1 LNTSAFN
8 LGQLVG
14 SDELDR
20 DRAEEILF
28 AGAEQCGLVAD
39 SLTAVEATIKSGLEK
54 GMAQPRT
61 KPEGHHRN
69 DGGRKPNGAADSQRQ
84 DHGAS
89 GAEPKEWPDPLP
101 LVPPAEEPL
110 QYPIDALPS
119 TLRDACVADQTFGQQ
134 PMALVACSALAA
146 ASLAIQGLANVKRAP
161 GLNGPIG
168 LYVLVVAQSGE
179 RKTSADKQ
187 MSEAIRKWELDKK
200 DAMKPEV
207 DAARAKIAAFQAE
220 KDGLLAKIK
229 AQAGKHAKAE
239 VADADQLRHDL
250 ELLETRGPVEPIV
263 PDLFYEDVTPEK
275 MAEDLAL
282 SWPSASLWS
291 DEAGLVVGAG
301 TAWAAT
307 ASCAICR

>member
-1 LNTSAFN
+1 
-8 LGQLVG
+8 
-14 SDELDR
+14 
-20 DRAEEILF
+20 
-28 AGAEQCGLVAD
+28 
-39 SLTAVEATIKSGLEK
+39 
-54 GMAQPRT
+54 
-61 KPEGHHRN
+61 
-69 DGGRKPNGAADSQRQ
+69 
-84 DHGAS
+84 
-89 GAEPKEWPDPLP
+89 
-101 LVPPAEEPL
+101 
-110 QYPIDALPS
+110 
-119 TLRDACVADQTFGQQ
+119 
-134 PMALVACSALAA
+134 
-146 ASLAIQGLANVKRAP
+146 
-161 GLNGPIG
+161 
-168 LYVLVVAQSGE
+168 
-179 RKTSADKQ
+179 